1 MDLAPTSETVALSSR
16 ELTVL
21 IADDK
26 EFWRQWLKEEM
37 EKLFPNMQR
46 VTVVEM
52 AAEAIARASTEKP
65 TLIFLDIEFRKETED
80 GIHAAEQIWKNNPQA
95 SIIIVSNH
103 SEEAFVKRLYKVT
116 PETGAYGYLLKD
128 NAGMYLQKA
137 ISGVLAGDCWIDPE
151 VARVVSRMSKQEH
164 TLSEGEFEALVCIAL
179 GYTDTTA
186 GKVLHVTE
194 RAVQARL
201 RSLYSKFA
209 IPAKDHEDA
218 GILSPRCRA
227 VWLATQRGLLTEA
240 DLKKW
245 SEKLAKIGKDSG
257 IKLDLR

>member
-1 MDLAPTSETVALSSR
+1 MDSVTTPDAAAQKEMSII
-16 ELTVL
+16 

-26 EFWRQWLKEEM
+26 EFWRNWLKEEI
-37 EKLFPNMQR
+37 EKLFPHLQKI
-46 VTVVEM
+46 TVLEM
-52 AAEAIARASTEKP
+52 AADAIARASAEKP
-65 TLIFLDIEFRKETED
+65 TLTFLDIEFRKETED

-137 ISGVLAGDCWIDPE
+137 VAGVLGGDCWIDPE

-164 TLSEGEFEALVCIAL
+164 SLSEGEFEALACIAL
-179 GYTDTTA
+179 GYTDATA
-186 GKVLHVTE
+186 GRVLHVTE

-218 GILSPRCRA
+218 GIFSPRCRS
-227 VWLATQRGLLTEA
+227 VWLASQRGLLTEA

-245 SEKLAKIGKDSG
+245 SEKFAKIGKDAG